1 MPPKQ
6 ARIRRLLA
14 RRLLLALLVAGLAT
28 YLRRRGGQSLQRSLE
43 RARGLAARRVRSLLR
58 AQMAALLAITQQQLE
73 VQVEA
78 ALDGV
83 ASRLGRRLKDPAMP
97 LPVQHA
103 LDTLVMAL
111 LPDIKQ
117 ECWRWTDE
125 TFLPMLQSPHPGSPR
140 ALGLPAWWAL
150 QALGH
155 FPLVGQL
162 WWLVLAALV
171 DRSDEYQLCA
181 FIVGLRV
188 SHFLSLGLGA
198 ASYAC
203 YHAYLCTLAAAA
215 DADAV
220 AGEAGSRGAE
230 VCLRLGPKLH
240 LWGAAFWLLQL
251 CVTLRT
257 FALLPQSVKKGA
269 LVPLERRQRLP
280 FSSRLHLASG
290 GAIARANS
298 SSLPADAVRGGLLPR
313 LGRLDLGLAVCA
325 VALAVSACVVLRG
338 ARLGA
343 TLWWIRTV
351 HGLFSGP
358 YVAFKLPLL
367 DTLLTHARKTGYDR
381 LGHTVPFK
389 ARVVAQPH
397 PDLFP

>member
-58 AQMAALLAITQQQLE
+58 TQMAALLAITQQQLE

-140 ALGLPAWWAL
+140 ALGLSPLRPSGSALAPRSPSPPPPHTPPLLSRPPPPLAPPPPPVPPPPPLHPRRVAPTSLTLAMRRFRALVLHTLWPSDRSLWGSLRSPAWWAL

-171 DRSDEYQLCA
+171 DRSDECQLCA
-181 FIVGLRV
+181 
-188 SHFLSLGLGA
+188 SL
-198 ASYAC
+198 
-203 YHAYLCTLAAAA
+203 
-215 DADAV
+215 V
-220 AGEAGSRGAE
+220 R
-230 VCLRLGPKLH
+230 
-240 LWGAAFWLLQL
+240 
-251 CVTLRT
+251 
-257 FALLPQSVKKGA
+257 
-269 LVPLERRQRLP
+269 
-280 FSSRLHLASG
+280 FS
-290 GAIARANS
+290 
-298 SSLPADAVRGGLLPR
+298 
-313 LGRLDLGLAVCA
+313 
-325 VALAVSACVVLRG
+325 
-338 ARLGA
+338 
-343 TLWWIRTV
+343 
-351 HGLFSGP
+351 
-358 YVAFKLPLL
+358 
-367 DTLLTHARKTGYDR
+367 
-381 LGHTVPFK
+381 
-389 ARVVAQPH
+389 
-397 PDLFP
+397 